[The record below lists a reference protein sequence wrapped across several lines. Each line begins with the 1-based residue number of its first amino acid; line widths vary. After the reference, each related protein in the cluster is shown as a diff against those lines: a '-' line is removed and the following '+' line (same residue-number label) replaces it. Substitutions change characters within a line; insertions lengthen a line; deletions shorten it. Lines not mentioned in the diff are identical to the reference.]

1 MHKKGGNTIKFDD
14 DKSGRKYKDPI
25 IERIDV
31 KIPYINYKYYG
42 LEIVLMSHYS
52 LYIYDFKLCGKNKHN
67 PRNIS
72 ILQETQLTI
81 RKSTLLRSIS

>member
-42 LEIVLMSHYS
+42 LE
-52 LYIYDFKLCGKNKHN
+52 
-67 PRNIS
+67 NIFDC
-72 ILQETQLTI
+72 
-81 RKSTLLRSIS
+81 KSISVYRFMKGQV

>member
-14 DKSGRKYKDPI
+14 DKSGWKYKDPI

-42 LEIVLMSHYS
+42 LENIFDCICVEINFIKCLII
-52 LYIYDFKLCGKNKHN
+52 LYISM
-67 PRNIS
+67 I
-72 ILQETQLTI
+72 
-81 RKSTLLRSIS
+81 